1 MKSQTILVATALLLG
16 FSACTEDPTTTELLT
31 DGRWQMRTLTINPG
45 VIVSGVVITDYYS
58 QLYEYDK
65 DNIIEF
71 KADGTFISDE
81 GPTKEFPSDPQTK
94 QGNWLLS
101 ANEEMMTVWM
111 EEDTLV
117 YGIVNI
123 AEAAMTMTY
132 SQRDTSTNINY
143 SLTAGFEKY

>member
-1 MKSQTILVATALLLG
+1 MKSQTILLAFALLLG
-16 FSACTEDPTTTELLT
+16 FSACTEDPTTTEMLT
-31 DGRWQMRTLTINPG
+31 DGRWQMSTLTINPG

-65 DNIIEF
+65 DNILEF
-71 KADGTFISDE
+71 IANGTFITDE

-101 ANEEMMTVWM
+101 ANEDMLTVWM
-111 EEDTLV
+111 AEDTLV
-117 YGIVNI
+117 YDLLNI
-123 AEAAMTMTY
+123 SGTAMTMTY

-143 SLTAGFEKY
+143 TLTAGFGKY